1 MHPIEQ
7 LLANNNTTT
16 TDVESNTRLKEGSL
30 QKIIDKDIRTSD
42 ISLRILSQIAIFL
55 NTGADI
61 IAKQLSDIEVVND
74 LVFLMVTSK

>member
-55 NTGADI
+55 TLEPI
-61 IAKQLSDIEVVND
+61 LSRSN
-74 LVFLMVTSK
+74 LVI

>member
-16 TDVESNTRLKEGSL
+16 TDVESNTRLKECSL

-74 LVFLMVTSK
+74 LVFLIED

>member
-1 MHPIEQ
+1 PIEQ

-61 IAKQLSDIEVVND
+61 IAKQLSDIEVVSD
-74 LVFLMVTSK
+74 LVFLIED

>member
-1 MHPIEQ
+1 
-7 LLANNNTTT
+7 
-16 TDVESNTRLKEGSL
+16 NTRLKEGSL

-74 LVFLMVTSK
+74 LVFLIED

>member
-55 NTGADI
+55 STGADI

-74 LVFLMVTSK
+74 LVFLIED

>member
-1 MHPIEQ
+1 
-7 LLANNNTTT
+7 
-16 TDVESNTRLKEGSL
+16 DVESNTRLKEGSL

-74 LVFLMVTSK
+74 LVFFIED

>member
-1 MHPIEQ
+1 PIEQ
-7 LLANNNTTT
+7 LLANNNTNT

-74 LVFLMVTSK
+74 LVFLIED

>member
-16 TDVESNTRLKEGSL
+16 TDIESNTRLKEGSL

-42 ISLRILSQIAIFL
+42 ISLRVLSQIAIFL

-61 IAKQLSDIEVVND
+61 IAKQLSDIEVAND
-74 LVFLMVTSK
+74 LAFLIED

>member
-74 LVFLMVTSK
+74 LVFFIED

>member
-61 IAKQLSDIEVVND
+61 IAKQLSDIEVVSD
-74 LVFLMVTSK
+74 LVFLIED

>member
-16 TDVESNTRLKEGSL
+16 TDIESNTRLKEGSL

-74 LVFLMVTSK
+74 LVFLIED

>member
-55 NTGADI
+55 NTGSDI
-61 IAKQLSDIEVVND
+61 IAKQLSDIEVVSD
-74 LVFLMVTSK
+74 LVFLIED

>member
-42 ISLRILSQIAIFL
+42 IGLRILSQIAIFL

-74 LVFLMVTSK
+74 LVFLIED